1 MVNVEVNDTHE
12 EPSPVRE
19 AISRM
24 TATVDIADIERELD
38 AEKAAKKGTVILDY
52 EAMLAALDA
61 LLGEMRKRDGRARHR
76 ATSLIRS
83 MARNQRPSN
92 PTHGSKRTP
101 CSPRNSPAA
110 AITQGWFSDADR
122 HPPTLRPM

>member
-1 MVNVEVNDTHE
+1 MRSPP
-12 EPSPVRE
+12 PSGE

-61 LLGEMRKRDGRARHR
+61 LLVSGVSAHWTE
-76 ATSLIRS
+76 
-83 MARNQRPSN
+83 
-92 PTHGSKRTP
+92 RT
-101 CSPRNSPAA
+101 
-110 AITQGWFSDADR
+110 D
-122 HPPTLRPM
+122 